1 MMAEK
6 ADKIAT
12 SSTKPCIKTP
22 SIDIKERARTLSP
35 EFANTMLDKYS
46 TAVQEPSRLRNGRVK
61 LRTQLNGTSNLD

>member
-46 TAVQEPSRLRNGRVK
+46 TAV
-61 LRTQLNGTSNLD
+61 